1 MRKDEKDFKYFSHT
15 LLEHND
21 KIKRI
26 AFVGGDRDMTQQ
38 SFLSPLTRCTFFHCK
53 KHVEDD
59 ISRKSDDLGLKDIKN
74 EVLLD
79 IFGSDKCKEKGIVD
93 SLDEEEFI
101 AKGDSLVEK
110 HGKSDLPGENS
121 QVCRLFSSSHR
132 RRYEGW
138 HASFHEEEAWLKRQI
153 AAISSTNLKS
163 KKQKCQTTLVTV
175 LNLKCMRTEVLV
187 MYRKL
192 VEEASRE
199 KQMAVL
205 QKGSFVLS
213 EQYRLLQVSLN
224 KWFEKTLKQKQSHL
238 AKVDVSAKENPTVAL
253 SLEDDQAI
261 FFLIFKIFKIFKYF
275 NF

>member
-26 AFVGGDRDMTQQ
+26 AFVGGDRDMAQQ

-163 KKQKCQTTLVTV
+163 KKQKCQTTPVTV
-175 LNLKCMRTEVLV
+175 LNLKCMRTEALV

-192 VEEASRE
+192 VEEASRD

-261 FFLIFKIFKIFKYF
+261 FF
-275 NF
+275 